1 MLILRVLN
9 NKRIV
14 ITGAPGT
21 GKTSVIKSLENSG
34 YYCFHEIIRT
44 MTLEA
49 KKDQQPDAVLSNPID
64 FVGDS
69 MAFNIDLLHGR
80 LAQFNKAPQIDAR
93 IAFYDRGLPDVLAYM
108 EYFGQSYKKEFKEI
122 CRKNIYDQVFILPPW
137 EEIYVQDNERLESYS
152 QAVDLHIHLE
162 NAYSRLGYEIIPV
175 PFGTV
180 AERVNFI
187 LNKTKFS

>member
-1 MLILRVLN
+1 MLILLVLN
-9 NKRIV
+9 NNRIV

-49 KKDQQPDAVLSNPID
+49 KKEQQPDAVLSNPID

-69 MAFNIDLLHGR
+69 KTFNSDLLNGR
-80 LAQFNKAPQIDAR
+80 LKQFNKAHQIDAH
-93 IAFYDRGLPDVLAYM
+93 IVFYDRGLPDVLAYM

-122 CRKNIYDQVFILPPW
+122 CEENIYDQVFILPPW

-162 NAYSRLGYEIIPV
+162 NTYSKLGYEIIPV
-175 PFGTV
+175 PLGTV
-180 AERVNFI
+180 AERVTFI
-187 LNKTKFS
+187 LNKTKLS